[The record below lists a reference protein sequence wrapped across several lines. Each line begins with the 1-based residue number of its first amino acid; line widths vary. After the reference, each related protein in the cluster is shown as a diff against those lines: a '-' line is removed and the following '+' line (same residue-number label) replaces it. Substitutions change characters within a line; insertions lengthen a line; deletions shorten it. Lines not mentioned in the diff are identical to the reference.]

1 MFKQVKSRLLT
12 KWFVEWVHNEN
23 DIETLEF
30 TRQLIESRQDQIEPQ
45 TRVIGFQIPNS
56 ANPKF

>member
-30 TRQLIESRQDQIEPQ
+30 TRQLIESRQNQIEPSS
-45 TRVIGFQIPNS
+45 RVIGFQIPNNTNS
-56 ANPKF
+56 KF

>member
-45 TRVIGFQIPNS
+45 TQVIGFQIPNNT
-56 ANPKF
+56 NPKF

>member
-30 TRQLIESRQDQIEPQ
+30 TCQLIESRQDQIEPQ
-45 TRVIGFQIPNS
+45 TRVIGFQIPNNT
-56 ANPKF
+56 NPKF

>member
-30 TRQLIESRQDQIEPQ
+30 TRQLIESRQNQIEPPSQ
-45 TRVIGFQIPNS
+45 VIGFQIPNNT
-56 ANPKF
+56 NPKF

>member
-30 TRQLIESRQDQIEPQ
+30 TRQLIESRQNQIEPPSQ
-45 TRVIGFQIPNS
+45 VIGFQIPNNTS
-56 ANPKF
+56 PKF

>member
-1 MFKQVKSRLLT
+1 MFKQVKSHLLT

-45 TRVIGFQIPNS
+45 TRVIGFQIPNNT
-56 ANPKF
+56 NPKF